1 MFRRVEV
8 FRGVLVFRRVA
19 AADMAAGHAEP
30 QVNPSVADFQT
41 VFTAVG
47 ARRDFANLIEMS
59 AVHSFSNYLSTDFA
73 DFTD

>member
-1 MFRRVEV
+1 MTTRHAEAQVDP
-8 FRGVLVFRRVA
+8 RVA
-19 AADMAAGHAEP
+19 
-30 QVNPSVADFQT
+30 NLQT